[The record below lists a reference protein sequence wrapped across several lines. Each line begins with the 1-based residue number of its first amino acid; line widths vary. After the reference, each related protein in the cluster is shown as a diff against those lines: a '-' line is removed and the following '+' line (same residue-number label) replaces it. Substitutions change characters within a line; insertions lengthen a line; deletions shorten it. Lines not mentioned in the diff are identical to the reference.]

1 MKIEIET
8 TPEQIQHL
16 LEIVKNDPRL
26 ETVYHQLKDTAANT
40 DDSQKGEVPAPGD
53 NTIIKRSE

>member
-1 MKIEIET
+1 MKIEIEI

-16 LEIVKNDPRL
+16 LEMTQQDRL
-26 ETVYHQLKDTAANT
+26 METVYQQLKDGAANA

-53 NTIIKRSE
+53 NTIIRRSE